1 MPTRSAGTAS
11 DFSNP
16 SVYAK
21 RKGFSFEKPFLKCIL
36 CLWIKYLKNEI
47 FASGIVL
54 YRCNGKDVIDLK
66 DHEIIALFFERSER
80 AITELIG
87 KYGAAIKNVASNILK
102 DAQDAEEAVS
112 DTYLTVWNRIPPASP
127 KYLGSYSC
135 RIARNLSLKRYYANT
150 AEKRNSYYDVALDEL
165 EETIPALSTVESVYD
180 AKELTRYLNQ
190 FLKDLQK
197 EDRYLFMRRYWF
209 GDKISDIAENLNMTP
224 HKASV
229 RLFRLRQKLQN
240 YLKKEGMIA

>member
-1 MPTRSAGTAS
+1 M
-11 DFSNP
+11 
-16 SVYAK
+16 
-21 RKGFSFEKPFLKCIL
+21 
-36 CLWIKYLKNEI
+36 
-47 FASGIVL
+47 
-54 YRCNGKDVIDLK
+54 K

-240 YLKKEGMIA
+240 YLKNEGMIA